1 MQQVVV
7 IGGGFAG
14 VQFAELLAS
23 KSSDYHI
30 TLVDRNNYNFFPPL
44 LYQVATGFLDVSNI
58 CYPFRRLLYK
68 FSQISFRMGNL
79 ESIDIAN
86 KQVHISTGTLS
97 YDHLVLATGAETN
110 YFGMENVKRHA
121 LPMKT
126 VDDAIAL
133 RNHFLSQF
141 EAAAREADP
150 AIRKKR
156 LTFVIAGGGPTGVE
170 ISGMLATLKKEVVPK
185 EYKEIPH
192 VVQETRIIL
201 VDGQK
206 VLLSPMSPFSQQE
219 TERALKD
226 MGVELL
232 LERTIK
238 DYFDETVTL
247 SDGTTIGTYS
257 LIWAAG
263 VAGSRLAGLP
273 DGAFGRGNRLQ
284 VNAYNQLKD
293 IDQVY
298 AIGDTCLL
306 LDDPA
311 FPNGHPQVA
320 QVAIQQARQLAL
332 NMVQSAKQQPLQ
344 PFRYKDKGSMAIIG
358 RNKAVADLHT
368 PRWHLKGFPAWLA
381 WLFVHLFS
389 LVRFNN
395 KIKTLYNWTI
405 AYITRNQSL
414 RLIIGG
420 RTKQPA
426 STGPAEH

>member
-79 ESIDIAN
+79 ESIDVAN

-97 YDHLVLATGAETN
+97 YDYLVLATGAETN

-141 EAAAREADP
+141 EAAAREPDP
-150 AIRKKR
+150 VIRKKR

-192 VVQETRIIL
+192 VVHDTRIVL

-206 VLLSPMSPFSQQE
+206 VLLSPMSAFSQQE

-226 MGVELL
+226 MGVELM

-238 DYFDETVTL
+238 DYLDETVTL
-247 SDGTTIGTYS
+247 SDGTTIDTYS

-263 VAGSRLAGLP
+263 VAGSRFAGLP
-273 DGAFGRGNRLQ
+273 DSAFSRGNRLQ

-293 IDQVY
+293 IDRVY

-332 NMVQSAKQQPLQ
+332 NMAQSAKQQPLQ

-420 RTKQPA
+420 RSRQSA
-426 STGPAEH
+426 SPGTVEH